1 MFFLCVI
8 FAIMGIINFTSFIL
22 ASLIF
27 VVSPGIDTMFVL
39 NKSVIQGK
47 KTGFYAAMGIC
58 TGVLIHTTLAA
69 FGLSL
74 LLAKSVLA
82 FSIIKYLG
90 AAYLIYLGF
99 FKLISQKKSQQALAP
114 TVNAASSVGKTFLAA
129 VLTNILNPK
138 VAIFFLAFFPQFISP
153 VAITSALPFIV
164 LGSAYA
170 FLSLFWFSILA
181 LFAGAFTNKLQS
193 NSLFNYWLNRCS
205 AVIFIVMGL
214 KIAFTKR

>member
-1 MFFLCVI
+1 
-8 FAIMGIINFTSFIL
+8 MGIINFTSFIL

-39 NKSVIQGK
+39 NKSIIQGK
-47 KTGFYAAMGIC
+47 KAGIYAAVGIY

-74 LLAKSVLA
+74 LLAKSALA

-99 FKLISQKKSQQALAP
+99 LKLILQKKSLTFAP
-114 TVNAASSVGKTFLAA
+114 TVNTASSIGKTFLAA
-129 VLTNILNPK
+129 VLTNTLNPK

-153 VAITSALPFIV
+153 VAMTSALPFIL
-164 LGSAYA
+164 LGLTYA
-170 FLSLFWFSILA
+170 FLSLLWFSILA

-193 NSLFNYWLNRCS
+193 NSLFSYWLNRCS
-205 AVIFIVMGL
+205 AIIFILMGL
-214 KIAFTKR
+214 KIAFTRR

>member
-27 VVSPGIDTMFVL
+27 VVSPGIDTIFVL

-47 KTGFYAAMGIC
+47 KAGFYAAMGIC

-74 LLAKSVLA
+74 LLAKSALA

-99 FKLISQKKSQQALAP
+99 LKLILQKKSQTLAP
-114 TVNAASSVGKTFLAA
+114 SVNAASPVGKTFLAA
-129 VLTNILNPK
+129 VLTNTLNPK

-153 VAITSALPFIV
+153 IAITSALPFIV
-164 LGSAYA
+164 LGSTYA
-170 FLSLFWFSILA
+170 FLSLLWFSILA

-205 AVIFIVMGL
+205 AIIFILMGL

>member
-8 FAIMGIINFTSFIL
+8 FAIMGIVNFTSFIL

-39 NKSVIQGK
+39 NKSIIQGK
-47 KTGFYAAMGIC
+47 KTGIYAAMGIC

-74 LLAKSVLA
+74 LLAKSALA

-99 FKLISQKKSQQALAP
+99 LKLILQKKSQTLAP
-114 TVNAASSVGKTFLAA
+114 TVNATSSVGKTFLSA
-129 VLTNILNPK
+129 VLTNTLNPK
-138 VAIFFLAFFPQFISP
+138 VAIFFLAFFPQFISS
-153 VAITSALPFIV
+153 VALTNALPFIL
-164 LGSAYA
+164 LGSTYA
-170 FLSLFWFSILA
+170 FLSLLWFSILA

-193 NSLFNYWLNRCS
+193 SSLFNYWLNRCS
-205 AVIFIVMGL
+205 AIIFILMGL

>member
-27 VVSPGIDTMFVL
+27 VVSPGIDTMFLL
-39 NKSVIQGK
+39 NKSIIQGK
-47 KTGFYAAMGIC
+47 KAGIYAAMGIC
-58 TGVLIHTTLAA
+58 IGVLIHTTLAA

-74 LLAKSVLA
+74 LLAKSALA

-90 AAYLIYLGF
+90 AAYLIYLGVL
-99 FKLISQKKSQQALAP
+99 KLILQKKSQQTLAP
-114 TVNAASSVGKTFLAA
+114 TVSATPSLGKTFLAA
-129 VLTNILNPK
+129 ILTNTLNPK

-153 VAITSALPFIV
+153 VAMVNALPFIL
-164 LGSAYA
+164 LGSTYA
-170 FLSLFWFSILA
+170 FLSLLWFSILA

-193 NSLFNYWLNRCS
+193 NSLFSYWLNKCS
-205 AVIFIVMGL
+205 AIIFILMGL
-214 KIAFTKR
+214 KIAFTRR

>member
-39 NKSVIQGK
+39 NKSIIQGK
-47 KTGFYAAMGIC
+47 KAGIYAAMGIC
-58 TGVLIHTTLAA
+58 IGVLIHTTLAA

-74 LLAKSVLA
+74 LLAKSALA

-90 AAYLIYLGF
+90 AAYLIYLGVL
-99 FKLISQKKSQQALAP
+99 KLILQKKSQQTLAP
-114 TVNAASSVGKTFLAA
+114 TVSVTPSPGKIFLAA
-129 VLTNILNPK
+129 ILTNTLNPK

-153 VAITSALPFIV
+153 VAMVNALPFIL
-164 LGSAYA
+164 LGSTYA
-170 FLSLFWFSILA
+170 FLSLLWFSILA

-193 NSLFNYWLNRCS
+193 NSLFSYWLNKCS
-205 AVIFIVMGL
+205 AIIFILTGL
-214 KIAFTKR
+214 KIAFTRR